1 MPLTQ
6 AQKLFNLQGQVSAA
20 IAQFDESVQDDDVR
34 REELKAEF
42 EEGYAFGAI
51 DAGGNEWTA
60 IIEMGNMIFTVFGF
74 VALAMGGFIMYNT
87 FKVSVAERSKDIG
100 MLRTLGARKSDIL
113 KIVVIEGALQGI
125 VGTLLGMV
133 AGYFL
138 LIIIIPVIQPIWKEL
153 FNVEIGSPV
162 FPMYLYLLSILLG
175 MGIPI
180 ISVLIPA
187 KRAAS
192 VEPLDAIRPSVKI
205 HENSKPSVSTWIGMV
220 LLVGAFVTLFIDSAY
235 LVFTGSILFMGA
247 LILMSPVLVKPI
259 MKLPVVV
266 SKNQTV
272 IMARENTLREAKR
285 SSNTAITM
293 LVSIAFII
301 AVTGMASTFT
311 NGLLGYMRKSMSSDY
326 LILQD
331 AMILGSDGGVGA
343 GKDLSEK
350 IMSITGVEEI
360 TELRQSDAKAGEIP
374 LSMIGIDV
382 ESYRSLSGLTFLS
395 NNEEE
400 AYKAIQSSKSVII
413 NGALSVQGGYDVGD
427 SIVFSTLNGKVSY
440 KVAGIGLD
448 YLNSKSA
455 TAYMSHEN
463 IELDYNVYNNALIM
477 VNRTENANAKS
488 VEKDLV
494 GVMDDY
500 PTFSVLS
507 YEIWLEFQEEG
518 NSTRNMFMYLMTG
531 LLALPAL
538 IALMNTLSMNVIE
551 RTREIGMLRAVG
563 MTIKQVREMILYE
576 SLMISLMGVL
586 LGALSGIWM
595 GYGFVKLMNVSGFV
609 LQYDFPL
616 TGVVISILVGT
627 VFGIIASLSPVKRAT
642 SFDIV
647 EAIKY
652 E

>member
-1 MPLTQ
+1 MTINWLNTGGDLMTLKLAMRYLRGRKLRTVLTTISIVFGVMIIFGLNGLIPALNAAFDESMNESVHQVDILLTHELGLVFDDDKLDLLRSQEDIYVVSPILERTLSLGDKYKMSTNEGDYIEKIIVNGWDPKTSKKALPLNLDSGRWIQEGDEKVILARRSFLDKVGLELGDSVTLPSANGAVVFEIIGTLPKAPALGKEEVYMPLTQ

-311 NGLLGYMRKSMSSDY
+311 NGLLG
-326 LILQD
+326 IC
-331 AMILGSDGGVGA
+331 
-343 GKDLSEK
+343 EK
-350 IMSITGVEEI
+350 V
-360 TELRQSDAKAGEIP
+360 
-374 LSMIGIDV
+374 
-382 ESYRSLSGLTFLS
+382 
-395 NNEEE
+395 
-400 AYKAIQSSKSVII
+400 
-413 NGALSVQGGYDVGD
+413 
-427 SIVFSTLNGKVSY
+427 
-440 KVAGIGLD
+440 
-448 YLNSKSA
+448 
-455 TAYMSHEN
+455 
-463 IELDYNVYNNALIM
+463 
-477 VNRTENANAKS
+477 
-488 VEKDLV
+488 
-494 GVMDDY
+494 
-500 PTFSVLS
+500 
-507 YEIWLEFQEEG
+507 
-518 NSTRNMFMYLMTG
+518 
-531 LLALPAL
+531 
-538 IALMNTLSMNVIE
+538 
-551 RTREIGMLRAVG
+551 
-563 MTIKQVREMILYE
+563 
-576 SLMISLMGVL
+576 
-586 LGALSGIWM
+586 
-595 GYGFVKLMNVSGFV
+595 
-609 LQYDFPL
+609 
-616 TGVVISILVGT
+616 
-627 VFGIIASLSPVKRAT
+627 
-642 SFDIV
+642 
-647 EAIKY
+647 
-652 E
+652 